1 MKSTVGEQEKKDQ
14 PASGTESGMIAM
26 GEKVVMQTA
35 LLSVGCNDKFYRTRA
50 LLDTGST
57 RTYVTEELTKMLKAK
72 PVEQK
77 TFSVYS
83 FGNTKAKQKT
93 SPVVD
98 LAIKIKVGKQL

>member
-1 MKSTVGEQEKKDQ
+1 MKSTVEEQEKKHQ
-14 PASGTESGMIAM
+14 PASGTETGMIAI
-26 GEKVVMQTA
+26 GEKVVMQAA
-35 LLSVGCNDKFYRTRA
+35 LVSVGCNDKFYRTRA

-57 RTYVTEELTKMLKAK
+57 RTHVTEELTKMLKAK

-93 SPVVD
+93 PPVVD
-98 LAIKIKVGKQL
+98 LAIKIKTGKQL